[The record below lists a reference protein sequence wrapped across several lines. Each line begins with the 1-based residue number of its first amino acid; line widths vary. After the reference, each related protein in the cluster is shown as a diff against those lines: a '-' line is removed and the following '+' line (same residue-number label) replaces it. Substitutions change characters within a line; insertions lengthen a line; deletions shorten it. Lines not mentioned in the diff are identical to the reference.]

1 MNDLAMTAD
10 AGMKG
15 REKITLEDYVQMAYF
30 DRILYR
36 ANLRLRVLSDG
47 QYELVRSEARGLR
60 SHEALELDVID
71 HYTGR
76 NRSVR
81 SLSGG
86 ESFEA
91 SLALALGLSDEVQ
104 SQAGGVQIDTMFIDE
119 GFGTLD
125 HDSLSQA
132 ISVLERL
139 SGENRLVGMISH
151 VEELK
156 DRIPKKIIVTKEL
169 EARNATQPGSRA
181 EIVCE

>member
-1 MNDLAMTAD
+1 M
-10 AGMKG
+10 
-15 REKITLEDYVQMAYF
+15 
-30 DRILYR
+30 
-36 ANLRLRVLSDG
+36 
-47 QYELVRSEARGLR
+47 
-60 SHEALELDVID
+60 
-71 HYTGR
+71 
-76 NRSVR
+76 
-81 SLSGG
+81 
-86 ESFEA
+86 
-91 SLALALGLSDEVQ
+91 Q